1 MDKQMEFINKIK
13 DVATQTQKE
22 YKIFA
27 SVTISQAILESG
39 WGESSLAKTYNNL
52 FGIKALRDWDGPVAN
67 METKEW
73 TRNGTITVK
82 QPFRIYNSWA
92 ESILDH
98 AKFLQKEWYT
108 EAGVFTAKDY
118 IEQINAIFNGG
129 YTTDPNYVNKIL
141 DLIDKYHL
149 NKFDV
154 RGSNNMRIDNIAVRG
169 GHNFKALGANGII
182 SETIEDRKVKDAVI
196 KYLKTAGKNVIDVTP
211 GDMDSNSDLNYG
223 VSKANNWGADLFVSI
238 HFNNAYNSY
247 NGALGT
253 ETWTNTNNTT
263 GKDIA
268 QTITNNIANLG
279 FKNRGVK
286 DGITRGLFEI
296 KHTSMSAIIV
306 EVCFV
311 EATKDIEIYKNIG
324 YDKIGKAIAEGI
336 LGHSISSIQAQVK
349 EFKPLLLK
357 MQYDTAAVFIR
368 DEFMNI
374 AKFFYR
380 DQLVTAID
388 EKLEFYLLD
397 IEGIKAWIPKKAT
410 CLR

>member
-1 MDKQMEFINKIK
+1 MDQIEFINKIK
-13 DVATQTQKE
+13 DAAIETQKE

-27 SVTISQAILESG
+27 SVTIAQAILESG
-39 WGESSLAKTYNNL
+39 WGESSLAKNYNNL

-67 METKEW
+67 IYTKEW
-73 TRNGTITVK
+73 TENGIITVK
-82 QPFRIYNSWA
+82 QPFRIYSSWT

-98 AKFLQKEWYT
+98 AKFLKAEWYIS
-108 EAGVFTAKDY
+108 AGVFKATNY
-118 IEQINAIFNGG
+118 FEQIKALFNGG

-196 KYLKTAGKNVIDVTP
+196 KYLKAAGKNVIDVTP

-374 AKFFYR
+374 AKYFYR